1 MQSNY
6 RFLISAMTGTVFAA
20 LFRYLTFKFPESAI
34 GIGTLGNIKAYL
46 ILVILWLGIFFGL
59 ELLFE
64 NVIKRDMPKG
74 FALVTA
80 CIEGSAAVFMSYQF
94 YLVLGNTSNIKHIV
108 GCIIFVL
115 VIILLAS
122 LGRGKL
128 ISKFF
133 RISKETVLWVETA
146 ALAVIW
152 YLASA
157 TVNTYEYFS
166 FGRTYNVYHSSAY
179 IDSILNTYYGVPFT
193 GLESE
198 LYGHYSVILLPFMK
212 IFGMNTNTIGIILGL
227 LAAASFIMLSACIIM
242 AIESFAVRAAGILA
256 LGLYGVTA
264 YSIYWQSSP
273 HRMIFP
279 AIMIFVFTLA
289 AKKKLFGNKIFYIGL
304 VLPVLALVWNT
315 ESGAVVVVVWA
326 LLGAESILSKLH
338 KLLRFVVSL
347 AISVVASV
355 AGALVI
361 LNIYNLS
368 CGGALIGPIELVGF
382 QATGFVGNISKD
394 LASGNALH
402 AHMIAMIF
410 ICAVYAVRVLYIKKE
425 MSVKAVFALAV
436 SATGMGMATY
446 YINNPSGGE
455 GILSMYFVLAATIA
469 LSGASL
475 KPDPY
480 SIAKTG
486 VAVYAAA
493 AIFCTVVNGRNI
505 ISQIQEIRNAG
516 AYDYSKFEEF
526 CADLDS
532 RVAPDTVGG
541 GFGTTAVFM
550 ELGRDRVGRDFH
562 FDLEELGYPVHFIK
576 FCDGNDEFEG
586 YVVVDKIFYEDVA
599 FNYYEKV
606 S

>member
-108 GCIIFVL
+108 SCIIFVL

-279 AIMIFVFTLA
+279 AIIIFVFTLA

-326 LLGAESILSKLH
+326 LLGAESILSKLP

-368 CGGALIGPIELVGF
+368 CGGGFDWTYRTGGVPGNRLCGEYLKGPRIRQCTSCTYDSNDIYLCCLC
-382 QATGFVGNISKD
+382 SK
-394 LASGNALH
+394 G
-402 AHMIAMIF
+402 
-410 ICAVYAVRVLYIKKE
+410 
-425 MSVKAVFALAV
+425 
-436 SATGMGMATY
+436 
-446 YINNPSGGE
+446 
-455 GILSMYFVLAATIA
+455 
-469 LSGASL
+469 
-475 KPDPY
+475 
-480 SIAKTG
+480 
-486 VAVYAAA
+486 
-493 AIFCTVVNGRNI
+493 
-505 ISQIQEIRNAG
+505 
-516 AYDYSKFEEF
+516 
-526 CADLDS
+526 
-532 RVAPDTVGG
+532 
-541 GFGTTAVFM
+541 
-550 ELGRDRVGRDFH
+550 
-562 FDLEELGYPVHFIK
+562 PVHK
-576 FCDGNDEFEG
+576 EGNECQSRLCFGSISCRNGHGDLLYQQSVGWRGDTQHVLCARSDDSSLRREP
-586 YVVVDKIFYEDVA
+586 
-599 FNYYEKV
+599 
-606 S
+606 